1 MSIMTSG
8 ENLDVRVI
16 TKEQEQLLRELRGQ
30 EEPSADT
37 LSTKRHLPSTLQDQ
51 RCSNTRGLV

>member
-1 MSIMTSG
+1 MTSG

-30 EEPSADT
+30 EEPRAGT
-37 LSTKRHLPSTLQDQ
+37 L
-51 RCSNTRGLV
+51 